1 MRWIWDK
8 IIFCF
13 TFAIGLMNGFD
24 IALKSLVIVMV
35 CDYITGILSAIYNK
49 KLSSKIGAKGIAK
62 KCGYFLAVI
71 LACVLDSLVGNTNVL
86 RMLTIYFLVA
96 NDGISILENLGEMN
110 LKLPK
115 KLKEVL
121 QQLKENN
128 K

>member
-1 MRWIWDK
+1 MQWIWDK
-8 IIFCF
+8 FIFCL

-24 IALKSLVIVMV
+24 VALKSLVIIMV

>member
-1 MRWIWDK
+1 MRWVWDK

-86 RMLTIYFLVA
+86 RMITIYFLVA

-115 KLKEVL
+115 KIKEVL

>member
-1 MRWIWDK
+1 
-8 IIFCF
+8 
-13 TFAIGLMNGFD
+13 MNGFD

-86 RMLTIYFLVA
+86 RMITIYFLVA

-115 KLKEVL
+115 KIKEVL

>member
-1 MRWIWDK
+1 MQWIWDK
-8 IIFCF
+8 FIFCL

-49 KLSSKIGAKGIAK
+49 KLSSKIGAKGVAK

-121 QQLKENN
+121 QQLKENS